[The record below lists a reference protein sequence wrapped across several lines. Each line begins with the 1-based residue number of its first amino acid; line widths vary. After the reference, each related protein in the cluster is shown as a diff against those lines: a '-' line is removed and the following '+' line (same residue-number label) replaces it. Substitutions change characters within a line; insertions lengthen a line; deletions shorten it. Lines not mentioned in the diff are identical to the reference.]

1 MRAPRRSA
9 TLSSVLTSSNH
20 FPLRRASLSAMTSAA
35 RPFLTGL
42 WWRLTLSAMH
52 EGGICISVFG
62 SKHSVVFLSPA
73 EQSMLTVH
81 GHLSVLN
88 CCRWVNAVMY
98 LCVCHMTLII
108 VDARLGF
115 AVSLSAVWP
124 LRAAYSWAGK
134 KGSAGTV
141 SGVSSLRLSLFV
153 VCLVAVFYALMAL
166 TLPLSLW
173 FLSLSVSGCLAVGS
187 WALSLSVICW
197 VGLSFCFAS
206 EHTETA
212 PAPSSIN
219 LYRPTRP
226 NSLHVSLPTH
236 LSFL

>member
-20 FPLRRASLSAMTSAA
+20 FPCAVLLWAPWPRRPGLFWLDCGEDSL
-35 RPFLTGL
+35 FLLCMRVGY
-42 WWRLTLSAMH
+42 
-52 EGGICISVFG
+52 
-62 SKHSVVFLSPA
+62 VFLFLEVSIQLCSSPA

-115 AVSLSAVWP
+115 AVSPSAVWP

-141 SGVSSLRLSLFV
+141 SGFSSLRLCLFV